1 MTARKTPFSK
11 AAPPAKAGDIG
22 AAPRWNTPAID
33 AFVINPA
40 EASWRSLFD
49 GIADA
54 LLLMRPDGTLLEIN
68 RAATALLGYA
78 NDDVAGRH
86 VSMLYPPSEEARIA
100 ACFDEVARNGISRYI
115 DGVALASNGDR
126 IAVDVVGSVITTGG
140 QPTVIAVVRDISARK
155 RAETDLHATQQHF
168 HLLAEHIRE
177 IFWICDPNT
186 GAVTYVSPAF
196 AELSSLSGCATG
208 TDVQCWA
215 QSIVPPDRPLFD
227 AFLATQAR
235 GEPAEVELRISSTD
249 GGVRW
254 LHGRSFP
261 WRGDD
266 GQMLAAGV
274 AEDITERKQAEAQRL
289 AQAQR
294 QREMLVREVHHRMK
308 NSLQG
313 VIGLLRRCAGQHP
326 ALASALTGAIGQ
338 VRSIAVIHELQ
349 STTTGAPV
357 LLSDLLPMIASGIE
371 GLFDTKV
378 IFKQRHQSECRV
390 ILTESETVPLAIVLN
405 ELFMNAAKHQCGY
418 GATDARPIEVE
429 LSGGA
434 DRALIQVSNPG
445 ELPPTFDF
453 AARRG
458 LGQGLELLSALL
470 PAEHAELEFSQQ
482 DGRVIARLVLLPPI
496 IEAHGTYAGNQGNV

>member
-1 MTARKTPFSK
+1 MTARKTPFAH
-11 AAPPAKAGDIG
+11 AASSAAADHIG
-22 AAPRWNTPAID
+22 ATPRWHTPAID

-54 LLLMRPDGTLLEIN
+54 LLLMRPDGTLVEIN
-68 RAATALLGYA
+68 RAATALLGHA
-78 NDDVAGRH
+78 NADVAGHH
-86 VSMLYPPSEEARIA
+86 VSMLYPPSEEVRVA
-100 ACFDEVARNGISRYI
+100 ACFDEVARNGISRYL
-115 DGVALASNGDR
+115 DGIAVASNGDR
-126 IAVDVVGSVITTGG
+126 IAVDVVGSAIMTGG
-140 QPTVIAVVRDISARK
+140 QPTVIAVVRDIRARK
-155 RAETDLHATQQHF
+155 QAESDLHATQQHF
-168 HLLAEHIRE
+168 YLLAEHIRE
-177 IFWICDPNT
+177 IFWICDPAT
-186 GAVTYVSPAF
+186 GVVTYVSPAF
-196 AELSSLSGCATG
+196 AELARLSGCSTG
-208 TDVQCWA
+208 SGINCWA
-215 QSIVPPDRPLFD
+215 QSIAPPDRPLFE
-227 AFLATQAR
+227 AFLAAQAR
-235 GEPAEVELRISSTD
+235 GEPAEVELRISGAD

-266 GQMLAAGV
+266 GQTLAAGV
-274 AEDITERKQAEAQRL
+274 AEDITERKLAEAERL

-357 LLSDLLPMIASGIE
+357 LLCDLLPMIASGIE

-378 IFKQRHQSECRV
+378 NLKLRHQPECRV
-390 ILTESETVPLAIVLN
+390 ILAESETVPLAIVLN
-405 ELFMNAAKHQCGY
+405 ELLMNAAKHQCRNGEA
-418 GATDARPIEVE
+418 GVRPIELE
-429 LSGGA
+429 FAGDA
-434 DRALIQVSNPG
+434 ERALIQVSNPG
-445 ELPPTFDF
+445 ALPPTFDF
-453 AARRG
+453 AGRRG

-482 DGRVIARLVLLPPI
+482 DGRVIARLVLLPPV
-496 IEAHGTYAGNQGNV
+496 IEAHSTNAGNQGNV